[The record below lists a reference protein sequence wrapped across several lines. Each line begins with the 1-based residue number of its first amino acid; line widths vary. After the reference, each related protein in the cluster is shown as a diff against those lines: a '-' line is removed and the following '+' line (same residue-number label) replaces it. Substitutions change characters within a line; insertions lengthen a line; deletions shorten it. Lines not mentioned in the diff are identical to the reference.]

1 MSQFYPLFIG
11 GKKVPAR
18 SDETFEVINPSNG
31 KVCATVAK
39 AGVEDANEAIRVA
52 RETFESGIWS
62 RVPPGERAKMLFK
75 IANRIAKRA
84 QELASL
90 ETTQSGGTLRRTMG
104 SDVLQLAQQ
113 FTVTGQIL
121 NSFPMREELP
131 SIGWPGPSV
140 NVIEREPVGVCG
152 LITPW
157 NFPMILAGWKLAPAI
172 AMGNA
177 VVIKPASY
185 TPLTTLLLAEI
196 FQECGLP
203 DGVVNVVAGPGA
215 LVGEAIVTHAEVD
228 KISFT
233 GSTAVGRRIM
243 QLASHTVKRVTLELG
258 GKSPAIVLRDAD
270 PDLVSEGALFA
281 TFLHSGQIC
290 ESGTRLIV
298 PREMQDNLVERLV
311 AKASTITI
319 GNAMELTTGMGP
331 VISKAQQDTVLNY
344 IQSGLKEG
352 AILAYGGNIPVLP
365 AALAGGS
372 YIQPTIFKNVD
383 NSMKIAQEEIF
394 GPVLCII
401 PYDTEEDAIRI
412 ANDTIYGL
420 AAGVWSKDVVKAQNI
435 GRRLRAGTVW
445 INDWHMLRPDAPFGG
460 YKQSG
465 LGRESGYQVLFEYSQ
480 TKHLHTSMV
489 PDVNQRTWY
498 QLLFDSWAAK

>member
-11 GKKVPAR
+11 GRKVPAL
-18 SDETFEVINPSNG
+18 SGATFEVINPSNG
-31 KVCATVAK
+31 EVCATVAR
-39 AGVEDANEAIRVA
+39 AGLEDVNEAVRVA
-52 RETFESGIWS
+52 RQTFESGTWS
-62 RVPPGERAKMLFK
+62 RVSHKERANIMF
-75 IANRIAKRA
+75 RIADMINKRA
-84 QELASL
+84 HELATL
-90 ETTQSGGTLRRTMG
+90 ESMQSGGTLRRTMG
-104 SDVLQLAQQ
+104 SDVLQLPQQ
-113 FTVTGQIL
+113 FAIMGQIL
-121 NSFPMREELP
+121 NNFPIREELP
-131 SIGWPGPSV
+131 CVAVPGPSI
-140 NVIEREPVGVCG
+140 NIIEREPIGICG

-177 VVIKPASY
+177 IVIKPASN

-215 LVGEAIVTHAEVD
+215 LIGEAIVTHPEVD

-243 QLASHTVKRVTLELG
+243 QLASHTVKRLTLELG
-258 GKSPAIVLRDAD
+258 GKSPAIMLRDAD
-270 PDLVSEGALFA
+270 LDLVSEGALFA

-290 ESGTRLIV
+290 ESGTRLLV
-298 PREMQDNLVERLV
+298 PRELQDDIVDRLI
-311 AKASTITI
+311 AKASTIAI

-331 VISKAQQDTVLNY
+331 IVSKTQRDTILNY
-344 IQSGLKEG
+344 IQAGIEEG
-352 AILAYGGNIPVLP
+352 AVLAYGGKIPDLP
-365 AALAGGS
+365 AELAGGF

-394 GPVLCII
+394 GPVLCVI
-401 PYDTEEDAIRI
+401 PYDTEGDAIRI
-412 ANDTIYGL
+412 ANDSIYGL
-420 AAGVWSKDVVKAQNI
+420 AAGVWSKDITRAQNI
-435 GRRLRAGTVW
+435 GRKLRAGTVW

-465 LGRESGYQVLFEYSQ
+465 FGRESGYQVLFEYSQ
-480 TKHLHTSMV
+480 TKHMHTSMV
-489 PDVNQRTWY
+489 PDVNQRFWH
-498 QLLFDSWAAK
+498 QLLFDSWATK